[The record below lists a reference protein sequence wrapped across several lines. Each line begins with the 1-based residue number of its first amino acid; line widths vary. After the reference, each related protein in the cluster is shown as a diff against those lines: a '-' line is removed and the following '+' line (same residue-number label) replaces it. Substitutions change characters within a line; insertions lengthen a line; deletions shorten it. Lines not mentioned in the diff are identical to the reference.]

1 MKNQNSKVSMDID
14 SYLKNHLNKE
24 GQIKNKDL
32 KELTTQLKSKILSK
46 LQDKKFNR
54 QDNLKKI
61 LHDSLKELGWSKE
74 QILQLSIPKSKGK
87 GQDSRKASPS
97 FKNYKNKTGQPK
109 TNPKPYQ
116 GGSPGLE
123 KGKS

>member
-61 LHDSLKELGWSKE
+61 H
-74 QILQLSIPKSKGK
+74 
-87 GQDSRKASPS
+87 
-97 FKNYKNKTGQPK
+97 
-109 TNPKPYQ
+109 
-116 GGSPGLE
+116 
-123 KGKS
+123 

>member
-46 LQDKKFNR
+46 LQK
-54 QDNLKKI
+54 
-61 LHDSLKELGWSKE
+61 
-74 QILQLSIPKSKGK
+74 
-87 GQDSRKASPS
+87 
-97 FKNYKNKTGQPK
+97 
-109 TNPKPYQ
+109 
-116 GGSPGLE
+116 
-123 KGKS
+123 

>member
-54 QDNLKKI
+54 QDNLKKYFMI
-61 LHDSLKELGWSKE
+61 HSK
-74 QILQLSIPKSKGK
+74 SWVG
-87 GQDSRKASPS
+87 RR
-97 FKNYKNKTGQPK
+97 NK
-109 TNPKPYQ
+109 Y
-116 GGSPGLE
+116 
-123 KGKS
+123 